1 MVLFDNV
8 VKPLSHFVWKRL
20 FRMFIYF
27 LFISYLFWPTSY
39 YLQSGDRVLFIMT
52 AAVTTLASLV
62 AHLKQGQ
69 ELVTII
75 LNLLWTKYFVKNVIK
90 P

>member
-1 MVLFDNV
+1 MLLWIIKF
-8 VKPLSHFVWKRL
+8 SHFFLV
-20 FRMFIYF
+20 FHGFIWQCCQTSISLCLKTSISC
-27 LFISYLFWPTSY
+27 LFIFYLFPI
-39 YLQSGDRVLFIMT
+39 YLQSDAKVLFIIT

-75 LNLLWTKYFVKNVIK
+75 LKLL
-90 P
+90 